1 MSPALI
7 VSAKAVSVTERG
19 RRGSGPPP
27 RVGWWN
33 TSTGFFLFEAPHLV
47 RGRLRLRVRLRLRLR
62 ARVSSGSG

>member
-33 TSTGFFLFEAPHLV
+33 TSSGFFCEAPHLL
-47 RGRLRLRVRLRLRLR
+47 RGRLRVRLRVKLRLRVRLR
-62 ARVSSGSG
+62 VQG

>member
-33 TSTGFFLFEAPHLV
+33 TSSGFFCEAPHLL
-47 RGRLRLRVRLRLRLR
+47 RGRLRLRVRLRVKLRLR
-62 ARVSSGSG
+62 VRLRVKG